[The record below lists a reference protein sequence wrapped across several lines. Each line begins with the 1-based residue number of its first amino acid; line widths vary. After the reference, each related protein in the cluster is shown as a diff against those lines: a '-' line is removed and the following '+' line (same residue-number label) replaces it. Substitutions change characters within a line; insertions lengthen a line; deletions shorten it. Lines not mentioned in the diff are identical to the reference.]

1 MARSLDLVDGLGEL
15 DVVVLVNGLLDEW
28 HVPLDLVYE
37 HGATQRSDEPLGVR
51 ESGFACR

>member
-1 MARSLDLVDGLGEL
+1 LGEL